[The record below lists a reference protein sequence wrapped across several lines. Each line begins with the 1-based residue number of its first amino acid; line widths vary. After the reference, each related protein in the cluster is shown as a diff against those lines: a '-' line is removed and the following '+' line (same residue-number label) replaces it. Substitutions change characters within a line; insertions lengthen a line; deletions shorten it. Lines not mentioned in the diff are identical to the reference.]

1 MMEMEIE
8 KKSNYS
14 NSQGDSDFDLEPE
27 SVPDETPVFITLF
40 P

>member
-1 MMEMEIE
+1 MMEIE

-14 NSQGDSDFDLEPE
+14 NSSQGDSDFDLEPE